1 MALDTGIR
9 TYNISFE
16 LMKGIILILLF
27 TGELEYRAFDY
38 SSTKLLFPTDDEK
51 VLACSERAEQIRKQI
66 STHSFTDP
74 RGQGWYL
81 NDGTGT
87 IQGHIC

>member
-1 MALDTGIR
+1 MALDIGLGLT
-9 TYNISFE
+9 NISFE

-51 VLACSERAEQIRKQI
+51 VLACSERAEQIREQI
-66 STHSFTDP
+66 STHSWNDP
-74 RGQGWYL
+74 RGQGYYL
-81 NDGTGT
+81 KDGTGT
-87 IQGHIC
+87 FQGYIC

>member
-1 MALDTGIR
+1 MGASGRIGGLHHH
-9 TYNISFE
+9 
-16 LMKGIILILLF
+16 MKGIILILLF

-51 VLACSERAEQIRKQI
+51 VLACSERAEQIREQI
-66 STHSFTDP
+66 STHSWNDP